1 MYFKEKDDT
10 NIDDEFDTGINWK
23 PILLIGGG
31 VLIVALVIFAI
42 IFFLTRGDKYTIKLS
57 GEEKIIL
64 TKDSDYIEPGYSAY
78 DRKKNDV
85 TNQVSIT
92 SNVDTSKIGE
102 YEILYS
108 IDDINKVRY
117 VSIIE
122 GDTFIRLKGDVNMY
136 IEQGRTYNEPGFT
149 VVDSSGEDLTSKVK
163 TSGKV
168 DTSKLGTYQ
177 ITYSVT
183 NSRGVTTN
191 KKRTIIVV
199 EKQSITQK

>member
-108 IDDINKVRY
+108 IDEVNKVRY

-163 TSGKV
+163 ISGKV

>member
-108 IDDINKVRY
+108 IDEVNKVRY

>member
-31 VLIVALVIFAI
+31 VLIVVLVIFAI

-108 IDDINKVRY
+108 IDEVNKVRY